1 MALAELIGKLRT
13 KKRATERTAFG
24 HYLGLVRDLA
34 SGTEI
39 DADEAGHIMAAAD
52 RTVPDLEN
60 DVATMQ
66 RRLAAATQLSRH
78 EAAQE
83 SFEIAARKLQD
94 AQARFDEAYRR
105 FQPPIDEAVN
115 ERAAWELVVLQTSHV
130 ESVLLETVLDG
141 ELLQRESELIR
152 ERREIQSKLRPLL
165 EDRKHLFDWQ
175 RGEHYRNIDLR
186 KKKNRD
192 GIAASDSRMDDLT
205 SQILQIDDA
214 SDPMQKRLTAIE
226 NELAEIHVEKLKP

>member
-1 MALAELIGKLRT
+1 MALAELIGKLRS

-52 RTVPDLEN
+52 RTVIDLEN

-66 RRLAAATQLSRH
+66 RRLAAAAQLSRH

-83 SFEIAARKLQD
+83 SFEIASRKLQD

-105 FQPPIDEAVN
+105 FQPPIDDAVN
-115 ERAAWELVVLQTSHV
+115 ERAAWELVVLQTSSV
-130 ESVLLETVLDG
+130 ESVLLSTVMDA
-141 ELLQRESELIR
+141 ELLQREAELIS
-152 ERREIQSKLRPLL
+152 ERREIQQKLRPLL
-165 EDRKHLFDWQ
+165 DDRKHQSDWSS
-175 RGEHYRNIDLR
+175 GEHYRNLDLR
-186 KKKNRD
+186 KKRD
-192 GIAASDSRMDDLT
+192 REGIAASDSRMDDLT
-205 SQILQIDDA
+205 SQIRQIDAA
-214 SDPMQKRLTAIE
+214 SAPMQKRLDAIAD
-226 NELAEIHVEKLKP
+226 ELNEIHFEKLKP